1 MRILVVGAGA
11 VGGYFGGRL
20 LHAARD
26 ITFLVRPARRD
37 LLARQG
43 LVIKSPHG
51 DITCQ
56 APPTLLASELSRPF
70 DAVLLS
76 CKAYDLE
83 SAMDSFAP
91 AVGDKTLIVPLLN
104 GMQHLDRLDARF
116 GKEHVLGGVCLISAK
131 LDEVGTIHHLNDVHQ
146 ISFGPRQTDQKERV
160 DELAKATFGAGF
172 DAVPSENIILDMW
185 EKWVFLATLA
195 GMTCLTRAS
204 VGDIVA
210 AGGLDLTESLLDEC
224 RAIAKHAGWSVRPEF
239 MARAHAVLT
248 ANGSPIMAS
257 MLGDLERGGPTEAE
271 HILGDLLHRRES
283 ADGPDRSLLRLAHV
297 AISAYAHRLARQKGN
312 GK

>member
-1 MRILVVGAGA
+1 
-11 VGGYFGGRL
+11 
-20 LHAARD
+20 
-26 ITFLVRPARRD
+26 
-37 LLARQG
+37 
-43 LVIKSPHG
+43 
-51 DITCQ
+51 
-56 APPTLLASELSRPF
+56 
-70 DAVLLS
+70 
-76 CKAYDLE
+76 
-83 SAMDSFAP
+83 
-91 AVGDKTLIVPLLN
+91 
-104 GMQHLDRLDARF
+104 
-116 GKEHVLGGVCLISAK
+116 
-131 LDEVGTIHHLNDVHQ
+131 VGTIHHLNDVHQ

-248 ANGSPIMAS
+248 ANGSPMMAS

-283 ADGPDRSLLRLAHV
+283 ADGPDRSLLLLAHV

>member
-37 LLARQG
+37 LLARHG

-51 DITCQ
+51 DVTCP
-56 APPTLLASELSRPF
+56 APPTLLADELSKPF
-70 DAVLLS
+70 DVVLLS
-76 CKAYDLE
+76 CKAYDLD
-83 SAMDSFAP
+83 SAMDSFAR
-91 AVGDKTLIVPLLN
+91 AVGGKTLIVPLLN
-104 GMQHLDRLDARF
+104 GMQHLDRLDDRF
-116 GKEHVLGGVCLISAK
+116 GKEHVLGGVCLISAR
-131 LDEVGTIHHLNDVHQ
+131 LDDTGMIHHLNDVHQ
-146 ISFGPRQTDQKERV
+146 ISFGARQPEQKYRV
-160 DELAKATFGAGF
+160 DEFAKSTSGAGF
-172 DAVPSENIILDMW
+172 DAVPSENIILEMW

-210 AGGLDLTESLLDEC
+210 VGGVDMTVSLLEEC
-224 RAIAKHAGWSVRPEF
+224 RAIAKDSGWMVRPEF

-248 ANGSPIMAS
+248 ANGSPMMAS

-271 HILGDLLHRRES
+271 HILGDLLKRRREIEG
-283 ADGPDRSLLRLAHV
+283 ADRSLLRLAHV
-297 AISAYAHRLARQKGN
+297 ATSAYAHRLVRQKG
-312 GK
+312 K